1 MEPVAGEGEALV
13 FVAGSGPRGGTEH
26 TFNQHLLLR
35 PSVHRVVE
43 DSVGGGSAET
53 LRPKPAQLFGD
64 VS

>member
-13 FVAGSGPRGGTEH
+13 FVAGSSPRGGAEY

-53 LRPKPAQLFGD
+53 L
-64 VS
+64 